1 MSRAFDGSCWSHV
14 ATDQSEV
21 FWLIAMRNGEYK
33 ELIMVALRHWWMLA
47 VLSAGVFTT
56 TWGVAAEGPFPV
68 ARKSAIG
75 TTTAQLHSRPSRG
88 NPFATVADTGAA
100 TGAVQRREAQRRL
113 PSEGL
118 DDAAVEDSQAPE
130 DRLSPSGQSGEQ
142 TAASGEKTAFFG
154 CGWGFGCAPCRPV
167 CRPAC
172 PPVGYGCPSP
182 YPAYGAPCG
191 YGAGYGV
198 GYGGGCAPAGGCY
211 PVAPPAPAGGFY
223 SGPVIPPAISSP
235 VIGTP
240 AGYYGGAGGYY
251 PGYGAS
257 GYGGPGYGAP
267 AYGYPVYGDSRSSND
282 SDRELSGKTRAV
294 SRLLQDSTRNP
305 FAD

>member
-1 MSRAFDGSCWSHV
+1 M
-14 ATDQSEV
+14 
-21 FWLIAMRNGEYK
+21 I
-33 ELIMVALRHWWMLA
+33 ALRHSWKLA

-68 ARKSAIG
+68 VRNSASR
-75 TTTAQLHSRPSRG
+75 TATAQLHTVEARG
-88 NPFATVADTGAA
+88 NPFATVADSG
-100 TGAVQRREAQRRL
+100 GVERREAQRRL
-113 PSEGL
+113 PSDDLNEGPSG
-118 DDAAVEDSQAPE
+118 DNQGPE
-130 DRLSPSGQSGEQ
+130 ERTSPSIPGGQQ
-142 TAASGEKTAFFG
+142 TAEAGEKTAFF
-154 CGWGFGCAPCRPV
+154 GWGFGCAPCRPV

-172 PPVGYGCPSP
+172 PPVSYGCPSP

-191 YGAGYGV
+191 YGGGYGGGYGV
-198 GYGGGCAPAGGCY
+198 GYGGAYGGGCAPVGGCY

-223 SGPVIPPAISSP
+223 SGPVLPPAISSP

-257 GYGGPGYGAP
+257 GYGAPGYGAP

-282 SDRELSGKTRAV
+282 SDRDMSGKTRAV
-294 SRLLQDSTRNP
+294 SRLMQDNARNP